1 MLPDAL
7 QGIVEKPEK
16 FVAHPVT
23 NLQPALHPAPLA
35 QTGTVLKHRMCV
47 VPAYDPARS
56 GPYC

>member
-35 QTGTVLKHRMCV
+35 QTGHGSQAPDVRG
-47 VPAYDPARS
+47 ARL
-56 GPYC
+56 